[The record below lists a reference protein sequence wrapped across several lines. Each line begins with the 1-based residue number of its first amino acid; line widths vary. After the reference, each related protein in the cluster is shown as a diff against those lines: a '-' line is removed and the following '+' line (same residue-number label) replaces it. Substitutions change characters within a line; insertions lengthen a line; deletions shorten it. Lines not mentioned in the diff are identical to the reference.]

1 MTPPPHATRQA
12 IEDKLRSIVS
22 FVRHHPVSDVSLF
35 DTHIMA
41 RDDGQVIRLSE
52 EGALSS
58 TEIQE
63 LIAYLLAR
71 NPCSPPKS
79 SLSAQD
85 FTLEL
90 FGKRFRINIARAQGS
105 PFASLRPLPDAPPA
119 GSELGLP
126 TKLLQHVSALRDG
139 LVLVTGPTG
148 SGKTSTIAAFV
159 EAINE
164 TRPVKIITIED
175 PIEFQFTGRRA
186 EIIQREVGRD
196 TASYDVA
203 TRESLRQNP
212 DVIVIGEIRDRDT
225 ALSALQAAETGHLV
239 IGSLHATSVVETI
252 SRYLLLGPAERMN
265 ETRYILAR
273 TLRVLINQRL
283 LRKRA
288 GGRLAVREICLQIPK
303 VEAVILKGDEQ
314 ELISHMLA
322 GRDIGMIDFQSALK
336 GVQHLVDPAEYQF
349 YLSR

>member
-12 IEDKLRSIVS
+12 IEDKLRSIAG
-22 FVRHHPVSDVSLF
+22 FVRDHPVSDISLF

-52 EGALSS
+52 EGALSRA
-58 TEIQE
+58 EIQA
-63 LIAYLLAR
+63 LIAYLVAR
-71 NPCSPPKS
+71 NPCPPPGN
-79 SLSAQD
+79 SLVAQD
-85 FTLEL
+85 FTLDL

-105 PFASLRPLPDAPPA
+105 LFASLRPLPDVPPGGA
-119 GSELGLP
+119 ELGLP
-126 TKLLQHVSALRDG
+126 AKLIGHVAALRDG
-139 LVLVTGPTG
+139 LILVTGPTG

-175 PIEFQFTGRRA
+175 PIEFQFAGRKA

-212 DVIVIGEIRDRDT
+212 DVIVIGEIRDQDT
-225 ALSALQAAETGHLV
+225 AISALQAAETGHLV
-239 IGSLHATSVVETI
+239 IGSLHTTSVVETI
-252 SRYLLLGPAERMN
+252 SRYLLLGPSERTN

-283 LRKRA
+283 LKKRG
-288 GGRLAVREICLQIPK
+288 GGRLAVREICLHAPK
-303 VEAVILKGDEQ
+303 VEAVILKGNEQ

-322 GRDIGMIDFQSALK
+322 GRDAGMIDFQSALK
-336 GVQHLVDPAEYQF
+336 AVQHLVDPAEYQF
-349 YLSR
+349 YLNR